1 MCHPACFILDKTN
14 ACTGTHIP
22 SNRHVYVQTYKRA
35 TPEPIPLGVPS
46 CLFYIVHKQTQPSH
60 NTCAQ
65 DCGRTA
71 PEPVP
76 LGVPSCLCYIVHKQ
90 IPPSHNTCAQDCGR
104 TAPEPVPLGVPSCQ
118 RLERP
123 CPPNRPADPDGQA
136 ICTGGLFKGGGRSH
150 FATFKCIREKRSKSA
165 DPDSQAH

>member
-76 LGVPSCLCYIVHKQ
+76 LGVPSC
-90 IPPSHNTCAQDCGR
+90 
-104 TAPEPVPLGVPSCQ
+104 Q